1 MITIQ
6 IQIAQG
12 QPKAGVSLN
21 REIGKWL
28 LSGGLL
34 ESSDGTKVITVDVQT
49 VAQSGW
55 PKT

>member
-6 IQIAQG
+6 IQIAHG

-21 REIGKWL
+21 REIGEL
-28 LSGGLL
+28 LNLHGLL
-34 ESSDGTKVITVDVQT
+34 ESSDGEEITVVVQT